1 MCQFDEYI
9 NSIIGDLKISKKKKY
24 EMTEEFRDHLQMLK
38 LEYMSKGVS
47 ESEAVKKA
55 IYSFGQENSL
65 KKMFANSLLNYR
77 NKITVFIGIV
87 LLLILML
94 VYRTGGR
101 IPVTGVDTTVI
112 SNVHGYA
119 VDQMIFSKTNP
130 ILSMILLL
138 LFIPFGYFMPII
150 FSKIKTA
157 ALIGVTLSLGAL
169 IGMFLVESAIISFRD
184 ISVSALISFIIT
196 ILLSSLLGSIIGY
209 RILVISNKISLR
221 FIDTISERG

>member
-38 LEYMSKGVS
+38 LEYMSKGIS

-55 IYSFGQENSL
+55 IYSFGKENSL

-77 NKITVFIGIV
+77 NKVTVFIGIV

-119 VDQMIFSKTNP
+119 VDQMIFFKTIP
-130 ILSMILLL
+130 ILSMFLLL

-169 IGMFLVESAIISFRD
+169 IGISLKSVVGISFSV
-184 ISVSALISFIIT
+184 ISLSALISLIIS

-209 RILVISNKISLR
+209 RCLIITNKISLM
-221 FIDTISERG
+221 FSDYIGERG